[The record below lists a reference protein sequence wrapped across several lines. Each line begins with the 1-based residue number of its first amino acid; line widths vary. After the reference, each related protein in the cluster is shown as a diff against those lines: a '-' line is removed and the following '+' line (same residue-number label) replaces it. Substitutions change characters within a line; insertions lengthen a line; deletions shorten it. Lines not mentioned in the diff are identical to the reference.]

1 MQPVST
7 NLFRTKLGRNVA
19 IAALLALAP
28 LGMSAARA
36 AAAPA
41 PALVT
46 PAWLAANL
54 HTPNLVVVEV
64 YDFDKQKPA
73 YEKAHIPG
81 AVFTGFLSDHWR
93 IPMNGLPFVLPPE
106 ATIAKVISGVGISNN
121 SRVILVPAGAEKGD
135 FPATTR
141 IYWTLRIEGMNNVSI
156 MNGGDHAWLANPKDP
171 VATGD
176 VKPAVAHFTP
186 HFNPSL
192 LATRSMV
199 QADLKTHHFQLVD
212 ARPAKQYDGTVKP
225 GVDKKAGTIPGA
237 MNMPFSVILTAD
249 HEGIMDQA
257 GVDAMMKKAGISATK
272 PAYTFCNTGHL
283 ASLDWFA
290 LREIAHVPDVK
301 LYSGSMSEW
310 TRDAALPVVKG
321 KSAF

>member
-1 MQPVST
+1 MQAKHAKSGIKI
-7 NLFRTKLGRNVA
+7 NLATTISAV
-19 IAALLALAP
+19 LALTLSGMCAAEAAGPVAP
-28 LGMSAARA
+28 
-36 AAAPA
+36 P
-41 PALVT
+41 LVT
-46 PAWLAANL
+46 PAWVAAHL
-54 HTPNLVVVEV
+54 HTPGMVIVEV

-73 YEKAHIPG
+73 YAKEHIPG

-106 ATIAKVISGVGISNN
+106 ATIAKVIEGVGISND
-121 SRVILVPAGAEKGD
+121 SRVILVPGGAVKGD

-141 IYWTLRIEGMNNVSI
+141 IYWTLRMEGMNNVSI
-156 MNGGDHAWLANPKDP
+156 MNGGDHAWLANPKDV

-176 VKPAVAHFTP
+176 LAPAVGKFTP
-186 HFNPSL
+186 HYDAAL

-199 QADLKTHHFQLVD
+199 QADLNTHKFQLVD
-212 ARPAKQYDGTVKP
+212 ARPAKQYDGKVKP

-237 MNMPFSVILTAD
+237 LNLPFSVVLTAD
-249 HEGIMDQA
+249 HEGIMDRA
-257 GVDAMMKKAGISATK
+257 GVEGAMKKAGIATDK
-272 PAYTFCNTGHL
+272 PTYTFCNTGHL

-310 TRDAALPVVKG
+310 TRDASLPVVDG

>member
-1 MQPVST
+1 MNIPIVRSLRAQ
-7 NLFRTKLGRNVA
+7 LGRATAV
-19 IAALLALAP
+19 AALLALAP
-28 LGMSAARA
+28 LGVIAAQA
-36 AAAPA
+36 AGPVA

-46 PAWLAANL
+46 PAWLVAHL

-73 YEKAHIPG
+73 YEKEHIPG

-93 IPMNGLPFVLPPE
+93 VPMNGLPFVLPPE
-106 ATIAKVISGVGISNN
+106 ATIAKVIAGVGINDD
-121 SRVILVPAGAEKGD
+121 SRVILVPAGAIKGD

-141 IYWTLRIEGMNNVSI
+141 VYWTLRIEGMNNVSI

-176 VKPAVAHFTP
+176 VTPAVASFTP
-186 HFNPSL
+186 HFDASL
-192 LATRSMV
+192 LATQAMV
-199 QADLKTHHFQLVD
+199 QADLNTHRFQLVD
-212 ARPAKQYDGTVKP
+212 ARPVKQYEGKVRP
-225 GVDKKAGTIPGA
+225 AVDRKVGTIPGA
-237 MNMPFSVILTAD
+237 LNLPYSVVLTSD
-249 HEGIMDQA
+249 GEGMLDRA
-257 GVDAMMKKAGISATK
+257 EVVAAMHKAGISTDK

-290 LREIAHVPDVK
+290 LREVAHVPDVK

-310 TRDAALPVVKG
+310 TRDASLPVVNG